1 LVGSFGG
8 TSTWPTCLS
17 NHHRGEGEFEGH
29 QYGSKI
35 LGTQVTCKSIEYPSD
50 LEVHNFIGRML
61 IEETRKM
68 VGHIL
73 PKYELLNYEKGV

>member
-1 LVGSFGG
+1 M
-8 TSTWPTCLS
+8 
-17 NHHRGEGEFEGH
+17 
-29 QYGSKI
+29 
-35 LGTQVTCKSIEYPSD
+35 TCKSIEYPSD